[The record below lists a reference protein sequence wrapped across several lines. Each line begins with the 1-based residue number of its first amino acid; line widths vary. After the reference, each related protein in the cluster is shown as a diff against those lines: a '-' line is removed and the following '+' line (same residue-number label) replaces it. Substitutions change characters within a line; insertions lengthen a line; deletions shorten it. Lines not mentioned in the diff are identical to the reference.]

1 MYKQDVV
8 KFAVIYYMYETKATC
23 FRTTSLDFH
32 DYFLR
37 NYTGRNYIALLWSQY
52 YGCSNVQYMHGHIN
66 RRYKF
71 WQLFN

>member
-37 NYTGRNYIALLWSQY
+37 NYTGRNYIALLWSIMD
-52 YGCSNVQYMHGHIN
+52 VQM
-66 RRYKF
+66 
-71 WQLFN
+71 FNICMVI